1 LRRLVVAVTGT
12 PGTGKSSFSS
22 RLARELG
29 ARLVRLNELIEEEGA
44 YTLDRDGTKVA
55 ELGKV
60 ERAFRRILRESE
72 GPLVVEGHLSH
83 LLPTRFLS
91 HVVVL
96 RTRPRV
102 LERRLRRRGYP
113 PEKVRDNVEAEAL
126 DLILWEA
133 VERHGEKVYEIDTTG
148 RGNPVRLF
156 LQALREGRRLP
167 PGRVRWLREYVDSV
181 TRAPGRGERS
191 APT

>member
-1 LRRLVVAVTGT
+1 MRRLVVAVTGT

-29 ARLVRLNELIEEEGA
+29 ARLVRLNELIEREKA

-55 ELGKV
+55 ELGKMV
-60 ERAFRRILRESE
+60 RAFRRILRESE

-83 LLPTRFLS
+83 LLPTRYLS

-102 LERRLRRRGYP
+102 LERRLRKRGYP
-113 PEKVRDNVEAEAL
+113 PEKIRDNVEAEAL

-148 RGNPVRLF
+148 RRNPVHLF
-156 LQALREGRRLP
+156 LTALRRGRRLP
-167 PGRVRWLREYVDSV
+167 PGRVRWLREYVASL
-181 TRAPGRGERS
+181 GRGTRGS
-191 APT
+191 A